1 MNTKLNTI
9 LAVVIAVGFI
19 GSNAALAQRTEESLE
34 ALIPKI
40 SGQRSVLRY
49 APACA
54 PALSVVRWSR
64 LQRCESVA
72 GALKPILHPHLIH
85 SQSAL

>member
-34 ALIPKI
+34 ALIPKT
-40 SGQRSVLRY
+40 SGQRSVLGASPGWDSDCFQAGSGRVQRSTNQDKDGVVE
-49 APACA
+49 AVRTSVCA
-54 PALSVVRWSR
+54 
-64 LQRCESVA
+64 
-72 GALKPILHPHLIH
+72 
-85 SQSAL
+85 SA